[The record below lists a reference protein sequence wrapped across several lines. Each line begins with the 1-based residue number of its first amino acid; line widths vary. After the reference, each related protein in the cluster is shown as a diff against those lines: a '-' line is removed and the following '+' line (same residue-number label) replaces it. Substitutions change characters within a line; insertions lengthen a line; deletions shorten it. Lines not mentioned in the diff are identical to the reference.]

1 MLIRHAFA
9 ILNRILPAEEASAH
23 CDIPC
28 GIYDPH
34 LAQVAALTVVRMN
47 QLIEGLEAPGGGGGP
62 PTKEDRVKFLNSLTR
77 YIATKEEHAELVKH
91 EVRIIRGDFFKP
103 DHSPAN
109 IGALV
114 DGIMTTASAARQHAD
129 KPAAEQKAVVKKIAD
144 NPHKNARAVVR
155 QHDKDAVTASI
166 EAEAPMPDGP
176 FRVLLVDFPGAYG
189 KRAGDGP
196 QLGQTPDP
204 TLAARGREV
213 LRAADARA

>member
-103 DHSPAN
+103 DNSPAN
-109 IGALV
+109 IGELV
-114 DGIMTTASAARQHAD
+114 DGIMKTASAARQNVD
-129 KPAAEQKAVVKKIAD
+129 KAAGEKLLDLVNQFAEAFWKAKGVETKKVSSNQAAGGEFVIPAA
-144 NPHKNARAVVR
+144 
-155 QHDKDAVTASI
+155 
-166 EAEAPMPDGP
+166 
-176 FRVLLVDFPGAYG
+176 
-189 KRAGDGP
+189 
-196 QLGQTPDP
+196 
-204 TLAARGREV
+204 
-213 LRAADARA
+213 